1 MKRSWPL
8 LAIFLVLFLMF
19 FPALVFEKVPLNGR
33 NLVSFFSPW
42 YWERFDGFPT
52 GVPSK
57 PGMLD
62 QLRQFYP
69 YMAFT
74 QRMFLSGQIPLWN
87 PYNFAGNPHAGE
99 WQSSIYYPLQA
110 LLLFLPLPI
119 YWTAYQMAGFFLAG
133 IFTYCYLRN
142 LKLSLFE
149 AVFGAVTFMLSGF
162 MVGWA
167 IGVFVSPQTIVWLP
181 LILLAIDRLVVGPK
195 DEGQRTKENF
205 KLWWLI
211 GLVGVVLSILAG
223 FWQTTFYVM
232 LVAIIYTI
240 YRLLL
245 VRSKLSWLILTWFPI
260 AMLLTSFYIF
270 PAVELFQRSSRVTIN
285 SGESYQEFLLGYLL
299 PFRYLV
305 TLFAPDY
312 FGHPTTRNYSAPIS
326 GGSYYEQVIYVG
338 TIPFLLFL
346 IVFLSKKR
354 DEHEAS
360 VVKFWFLL
368 SIIATSFA
376 FNTPWARIIYQA
388 KIPLLSTSIP
398 NRILF
403 IPAFGLSILAACGL
417 RLVRENQNR
426 RLVLRSILL
435 LGVLATALLG
445 VTTKVTSVRNMV
457 IPGVVFATGSGL
469 LILISRTGKSLA
481 TNLALGGLLIV
492 NSGQLLYQYHKF
504 TPFSE
509 KQFIFPDHS
518 TISWLRDY
526 AGINRFTGYNG
537 KFLADNLAT
546 YWGIYTTDG
555 YDALNDRKRSLL
567 LASSKTGK
575 ISGSFMTS
583 SDATLDSDL
592 TNPRTRQLM
601 SLLGVKYLVDHLEW
615 LDVGPTGNLPRL
627 SEAEQRLVFTDKDW
641 KIWEYLESYPRAFL
655 VGNYEVEA
663 DDQKTL
669 DRLYS
674 SGFDPR
680 ATLLLSSPV
689 SQEFNIAYDPAG
701 EVEIKS
707 YTPMKIIFNTV
718 SASDQLLF
726 LSDTWYPGWQA
737 KLENGRKLPIFT
749 AFTALRAV
757 PVPAG
762 NHTVTMWYFPNSFR
776 HGLIIS
782 SITFISLLGI
792 ICLSIFCYEEN

>member
-1 MKRSWPL
+1 MKRSRPL
-8 LAIFLVLFLMF
+8 VAILLVLFLMF
-19 FPALVFEKVPLNGR
+19 FPTIVFGKIPLNGR

-74 QRMFLSGQIPLWN
+74 QRMFQSGQLPLWN
-87 PYNFAGNPHAGE
+87 PYNFGGNPHAGE

-110 LLLFLPLPI
+110 LLLFLPLPV
-119 YWTAYQMAGFFLAG
+119 YWTVYQMIGFFLAG
-133 IFTYCYLRN
+133 IFTYCYLMN
-142 LKLSLFE
+142 LKLSSLE
-149 AVFGAVTFMLSGF
+149 SMFGAVTFMLSGF
-162 MVGWA
+162 MSSWTM
-167 IGVFVSPQTIVWLP
+167 GVFVSPQTIVWLP
-181 LILLAIDRLVVGPK
+181 LILLSIDKIMSNEQKTK
-195 DEGQRTKENF
+195 DKKR
-205 KLWWLI
+205 WWMI
-211 GLVGVVLSILAG
+211 GLAGIVLSILAG

-232 LVAIIYTI
+232 VVSLMYFL
-240 YRLLL
+240 YRLVTTKTSFISPCSLFI
-245 VRSKLSWLILTWFPI
+245 VIWFPI
-260 AMLLTSFYIF
+260 AMLLTSFYVL
-270 PAVELFQRSSRVTIN
+270 PALELFQRGSRVIIN
-285 SGESYQEFLLGYLL
+285 SGESYQDFLRGYLL
-299 PFRYLV
+299 PLGYLV

-312 FGHPTTRNYSAPIS
+312 FGHPTTQNYLAPIS

-338 TIPFLLFL
+338 TIPLLLFL

-354 DEHEAS
+354 EKSEES

-368 SIIATSFA
+368 SMAAASLA

-403 IPAFGLSILAACGL
+403 VPAFGLSILAAFGL
-417 RLVRENQNR
+417 RTVRENRNR
-426 RLVLRSILL
+426 HSVVRSVFL
-435 LGVLATALLG
+435 LGVLVIILLG
-445 VTTKVTSVRNMV
+445 FTTRATSFRNLV
-457 IPGVVFATGSGL
+457 IPGIVFTIGSGL
-469 LILISRTGKSLA
+469 LIFISKTRKDIAG
-481 TNLALGGLLIV
+481 LALGGIFIV
-492 NSGQLLYQYHKF
+492 NLGQLVYQYHKF

-509 KQFIFPDHS
+509 KQFLFPDHS
-518 TISWLRDY
+518 TISWLREY

-537 KFLADNLAT
+537 KFLPDNLAT
-546 YWGIYTTDG
+546 YWGIYSTDG

-575 ISGSFMTS
+575 ISNSFMTS
-583 SDATLDSDL
+583 SDAVLDSDL

-601 SLLGVKYLVDHLEW
+601 SLLGVKYLVDHPEW
-615 LDVGPTGNLPRL
+615 LDIGPTENLPRL
-627 SEAEQRLVFTDKDW
+627 PETKQRLVFTDRDW

-674 SGFDPR
+674 PGFDPR

-689 SQEFNIAYDPAG
+689 SQEFNIAHDPAS

-707 YTPMKIIFNTV
+707 YAPMKIIFNTS

-737 KLENGRKLPIFT
+737 KLEDGKKLPVFT

-762 NHTVTMWYFPNSFR
+762 NHTVTMWYFPTTFKI
-776 HGLIIS
+776 GL
-782 SITFISLLGI
+782 TVTLATLAAVGFIMMIKIDG
-792 ICLSIFCYEEN
+792 